1 MFVRNFYFEFNL
13 LFKYNINSIVSSVIM
28 QTQQRQSQIDNMFYN
43 PTNFEMLVSL
53 LSETLQSRHSI
64 KLTESTYSCVKNELL
79 SIMQQVFDNRH
90 ELPTPPSLSEYN
102 LMLNKRVLDLSLKT
116 IPAIVNKNLP
126 CRPDASTRF
135 QDSIDSAFEKLQS
148 ERNARIKRPS
158 NPFTNS
164 NDNASNTSLNQQSS
178 HFNES
183 ENNKLSSFATQH
195 NDNVRYESRN
205 TQEQRQAQISSS
217 LNTFNDTSDIMD
229 LLHSS
234 VSEEHMS
241 DFSNNNSNSNVNAN
255 SSTSS
260 LSLAD
265 TIQQFHEETEKIDE
279 SNESFAKEL
288 EARLKKREED
298 FRQSTQLSPEQERV
312 LQEQIKN
319 DAEETVQNVY
329 PMDESTDKLLPQ
341 SLQLDNSFARLDES
355 TLEKEQQEINKNKKI
370 ERIPQTTTIQL
381 SSADRDGG
389 KSRYDYTIDTSLFNT
404 SIKHIESIEIM
415 NIVMPAYEMNTVDAH
430 SVGQYLLLDIPELN
444 THNIGSNNHLTNSQ
458 CMLFVDK
465 LHSSSTTARGSLSLR
480 NENKTRNVYAKNIM
494 RQLPRQLTVRV
505 LDMNGEIYGNE
516 LTMDNLNVANVV
528 VDASGIHVRCV
539 QPFVNGAQLRIGDKV
554 VFADVSSDDDELN
567 TFLARKKG
575 HTVSNISAPLSLD
588 ATLSS
593 NPNVTTD
600 WSISFDIANHNSG
613 SIIPQFINKT
623 VVVTNLSVNNT
634 IATMTVPPNTY
645 TADTIVE
652 QNGNTGKI
660 IATTTGTTI
669 EVEITN
675 GTFTTGEVSLGT
687 NQLTSS
693 SVILQERPETTVSAT
708 IMNLSAQNTI
718 TLLIKSRKPS
728 V

>member
-1 MFVRNFYFEFNL
+1 
-13 LFKYNINSIVSSVIM
+13 M

-43 PTNFEMLVSL
+43 PNNFEMLVSL

-64 KLTESTYSCVKNELL
+64 KLTEDSYSCVKKELL

-90 ELPTPPSLSEYN
+90 NLPTPPSLSEYN

-116 IPAIVNKNLP
+116 IPEIVSKNLS
-126 CRPDASTRF
+126 CRPDASSRF
-135 QDSIDSAFEKLQS
+135 QDSIDSAFEKLHS
-148 ERNARIKRPS
+148 ERNTRIKRPS

-164 NDNASNTSLNQQSS
+164 NDNRSHHVNQQSS

-234 VSEEHMS
+234 VSKEHVN
-241 DFSNNNSNSNVNAN
+241 DFNSEPK
-255 SSTSS
+255 TS

-265 TIQQFHEETEKIDE
+265 TIQNFHEEKEQIDE

-298 FRQSTQLSPEQERV
+298 FRKSTQLSPEQERV

-329 PMDESTDKLLPQ
+329 PMDESTDELLPQ
-341 SLQLDNSFARLDES
+341 SLQLDNSFATLDES
-355 TLEKEQQEINKNKKI
+355 TLEKEQQEINKNKRV
-370 ERIPQTTTIQL
+370 EWVPQTTTIQL
-381 SSADRDGG
+381 SSSDRDGG
-389 KSRYDYTIDTSLFNT
+389 KSRYEYTIDTSLFNT

-415 NIVMPAYEMNTVDAH
+415 NIVMPAYEINTVDAH

-516 LTMDNLNVANVV
+516 LTMDNLNVANVA

-554 VFADVSSDDDELN
+554 VFTDVSSDDDELN
-567 TFLARKKG
+567 TFLVRKKG
-575 HTVSNISAPLSLD
+575 HTVSNIAPPLSLD

-593 NPNVTTD
+593 SPNVTTD
-600 WSISFDIANHNSG
+600 WSISFDMSNHNSG

-623 VVVTNLSVNNT
+623 VVVTNLSINNT

-675 GTFTTGEVSLGT
+675 GMFTTGEVSLGT